1 MRGYICFKLVLLFV
15 YTCIFLMKSITY
27 FKNICVIICILFD
40 LKVNNDVSEYIYV
53 RHSLSIGVDNIE
65 LWGT

>member
-1 MRGYICFKLVLLFV
+1 
-15 YTCIFLMKSITY
+15 MKSITY